1 MKVEIWSDIACPFC
15 YIGKRKF
22 EHALDGFD
30 QKDEVEVV
38 YKSFQLDPNAPQNT
52 TETMNQMLAKKY
64 GQSVEQVE
72 QMQKQVTAQA
82 NEVGLDYHLNDA
94 KMTNTLDAHR
104 LIHLAK
110 EKGKMS
116 EMKEQLLKSY
126 FVEGKHVG
134 EIESLVDIAAAVGL
148 DKEEVTSV
156 LASDQYKKEVEA
168 DMQEGV
174 QLGVQGVPFFVFNRK
189 YAVSGAQPSNVFSEV
204 LTKVIEEEKQS
215 QPLNVIKQ
223 GDACTDGSC

>member
-22 EHALDGFD
+22 EHALVGFD

>member
-22 EHALDGFD
+22 EHALDGFN

-72 QMQKQVTAQA
+72 QMQKQVTVQA

>member
-1 MKVEIWSDIACPFC
+1 
-15 YIGKRKF
+15 
-22 EHALDGFD
+22 
-30 QKDEVEVV
+30 
-38 YKSFQLDPNAPQNT
+38 
-52 TETMNQMLAKKY
+52 MNQMLAKKY

>member
-22 EHALDGFD
+22 EHALDGFN

>member
-22 EHALDGFD
+22 EHALVGFD

-72 QMQKQVTAQA
+72 QMQQQVTAQA

>member
-22 EHALDGFD
+22 EHALDGFN

-72 QMQKQVTAQA
+72 QMQKQVTVQA

-134 EIESLVDIAAAVGL
+134 EIESLVEIAAAVGL

>member
-22 EHALDGFD
+22 EHALVGFE

-64 GQSVEQVE
+64 GQSIEQVE

-134 EIESLVDIAAAVGL
+134 EIESLIDIAATVGL

-156 LASDQYKKEVEA
+156 LASNQYKKEVEQ

-189 YAVSGAQPSNVFSEV
+189 YAVSGAQSSNVFSEV

-215 QPLNVIKQ
+215 QPLNVVKQ

>member
-22 EHALDGFD
+22 EHALDGFN

-38 YKSFQLDPNAPQNT
+38 YKSFQLDANAPQNT

-72 QMQKQVTAQA
+72 QMQKQVTVQA

-134 EIESLVDIAAAVGL
+134 EIESLVEIAAAVGL

>member
-22 EHALDGFD
+22 EHALVGFN

-72 QMQKQVTAQA
+72 QMQQQVTAQA

>member
-22 EHALDGFD
+22 EHALAGFD

>member
-22 EHALDGFD
+22 EHALVGFE

-64 GQSVEQVE
+64 GQSIEQVE

-134 EIESLVDIAAAVGL
+134 EIESLIDIAATVGL

-156 LASDQYKKEVEA
+156 LASNQYKKEVEQ

-174 QLGVQGVPFFVFNRK
+174 HLGVQGVPFFVFNRK
-189 YAVSGAQPSNVFSEV
+189 YAVSGAQSSNVFSEV

-215 QPLNVIKQ
+215 QPLNVVKQ

>member
-22 EHALDGFD
+22 EHALAGFD

-72 QMQKQVTAQA
+72 QMQQQVTAQA

>member
-22 EHALDGFD
+22 EHALVGFD

-72 QMQKQVTAQA
+72 QMQKQVTVQA

-134 EIESLVDIAAAVGL
+134 EIESLVEIAAAVGL

>member
-22 EHALDGFD
+22 EHALDGFN

-72 QMQKQVTAQA
+72 QMQKQVTVQA

-134 EIESLVDIAAAVGL
+134 EIESLVEIAAAVGL

-156 LASDQYKKEVEA
+156 LASDQYKKEVEV